1 MRLITVFAFAA
12 AVAAAPAIDPGVPR
26 FPLPDGFPTPN
37 PDQLAEIQRLA
48 GGTLPNQPLPTNLSQ
63 DAIATLKLLAH
74 NELYEVAFFTEL
86 LNNITTAALGY
97 GANDTAPLD
106 RLLLVCQ
113 IEAIKN
119 VSIHHPSSSHHDN
132 PSTSKKSSTPSP
144 PTPFSSPRSKS
155 PSNPANTSSP
165 SATSKTPSS
174 SPKSSPTSPSAP
186 SPPSSSSSLATAGLL
201 PATSSP

>member
-1 MRLITVFAFAA
+1 MRLITVFTLAA
-12 AVAAAPAIDPGVPR
+12 AVVAAPAIDPGVPR
-26 FPLPDGFPTPN
+26 FPLLDGFPTPN
-37 PDQLAEIQRLA
+37 PAQLAEIQRLA

-86 LNNITTAALGY
+86 LSNITTAAPGY

-106 RLLLVCQ
+106 RLLLVRQ

-119 VSIHHPSSSHHDN
+119 VSIRHPSSSLHAN
-132 PSTSKKSSTPSP
+132 PSISKKSSTPSP
-144 PTPFSSPRSKS
+144 PTPSSSPQNNS
-155 PSNPANTSSP
+155 PSLPASTPSP

-186 SPPSSSSSLATAGLL
+186 FPPSNSSSPATAALP

>member
-1 MRLITVFAFAA
+1 MRLITLFVFAA
-12 AVAAAPAIDPGVPR
+12 AVVAAPAIDPGVPR

-74 NELYEVAFFTEL
+74 NELYEVAFFAEL
-86 LNNITTAALGY
+86 LTNITTAAPGY

-106 RLLLVCQ
+106 RLLLVRQ

-119 VSIHHPSSSHHDN
+119 VSIHHPSSPHHAN
-132 PSTSKKSSTPSP
+132 PSTSKKNSTPSP
-144 PTPFSSPRSKS
+144 PTLSSSPQNKN
-155 PSNPANTSSP
+155 PSNPASTPSP
-165 SATSKTPSS
+165 SAISKMPSS
-174 SPKSSPTSPSAP
+174 LPKSLPTSPSAP
-186 SPPSSSSSLATAGLL
+186 SLLSSSSSLAMAALP
-201 PATSSP
+201 PATSSL